1 MKRLALV
8 FLVILFAFVSCSQPT
23 YGILKYQ
30 ERDIVAQCLVNDNF
44 RCILE
49 KKQSTLTL
57 KILEPQALSSVSF
70 VFEGDGVLAISG
82 EVKIPL
88 SKESLDGIYALL
100 MVLCLREEE
109 LTSAKEEENGEATL
123 CFLNGQGE
131 YTLKIGKNQMP
142 KSAEIISDG
151 YHYKVIFE
159 SIMIE

>member
-8 FLVILFAFVSCSQPT
+8 ILVILFAFVSCSQPT

-49 KKQSTLTL
+49 KKQSALTL

-70 VFEGDGVLAISG
+70 AISG

-151 YHYKVIFE
+151 YHYNVIFE